1 MDGKNCKNEILLLL
15 HVGEDLDPRS
25 KIRDKLH
32 YKSINSPSL
41 FEWPKTDE
49 PTDVSESEPT
59 EIVRYT
65 ISSFLTVFFL
75 TATKYVVPLG
85 LSSF

>member
-1 MDGKNCKNEILLLL
+1 MEGKNCKDEIILLL
-15 HVGEDLDPRS
+15 HVGEDLDPLS
-25 KIRDKLH
+25 NIRDKLN
-32 YKSINSPSL
+32 YKSIHSPSL

-65 ISSFLTVFFL
+65 ISSFLTGFS
-75 TATKYVVPLG
+75 TAAKYVVPLS